1 MKQEHPYLLCIK
13 DWIFSTIFSNFKFI
27 PLIFCYTI
35 YIYIYIYFRIH
46 SKVSKAPMQ
55 QNGCRTHTGLVA
67 TQRRSSDVL
76 IRPFFFLDSHRHAPI
91 RADSGQN
98 LPKPA
103 EICWITI
110 LGPYSTCP
118 NKTHLSDTFPN
129 IHKNPKTRLVKAL

>member
-67 TQRRSSDVL
+67 TQRRSSDAL
-76 IRPFFFLDSHRHAPI
+76 IRLFFFLDSHRHAPI
-91 RADSGQN
+91 PAKIYWNR
-98 LPKPA
+98 PKSA
-103 EICWITI
+103 ESPFLDLIQLAQSKPTYQI
-110 LGPYSTCP
+110 LFQIYT
-118 NKTHLSDTFPN
+118 K
-129 IHKNPKTRLVKAL
+129 IPKHVS